1 MMKHTFKRLQWLILL
16 TFAGF
21 QSALADDNLKPYIL
35 TSATYESLIDATAAV
50 TEKLTANGFQ
60 VVGQYSPYAGALVI
74 GITSEALQ
82 GIAANTEHGGF
93 GAVVRLSITEA
104 EDGLQIA
111 YVNPDYLAGIYRM
124 DSLAEISSALAT
136 ALGEGETFGSSK
148 GLSAKKLAK
157 YHYMMAMPYFD
168 DVDVL
173 AHYDSFADAI
183 NSVEKNLE
191 AGVAD
196 TVKVYRVDVTGKEE
210 ALFGVGLR
218 SGDGSDQTVM
228 TNADLAETKHT
239 AHLPYELLVSG
250 TDVIALR
257 GRFRIAQSFPDL
269 TMGTFMKIRSA
280 PGAIK
285 NTLTQVA
292 QP

>member
-1 MMKHTFKRLQWLILL
+1 MNSTSKILKSVML
-16 TFAGF
+16 LAVLCV
-21 QSALADDNLKPYIL
+21 QAAIADDALKPYIM
-35 TSATYESLIDATAAV
+35 TTATYESIPAATAAV
-50 TEKLTANGFQ
+50 TVKLSQAGFQ
-60 VVGQYSPYAGALVI
+60 VAGQYTPFEGALVM
-74 GITSEALQ
+74 GITSDTLRST
-82 GIAANTEHGGF
+82 AAKTEHGGF
-93 GAVVRLSITEA
+93 GAAIRVSITQA
-104 EDGLQIA
+104 GDTLQIA
-111 YVNPDYLAGIYRM
+111 YVNPAYMAAIYRM
-124 DSLAEISSALAT
+124 ESLAEVSSALAT
-136 ALGEGETFGSSK
+136 AFGEGQPFGSEK
-148 GLSAKKLAK
+148 GRTAAKLAK

-168 DVDVL
+168 DLDVL
-173 AHYDSFADAI
+173 AHYDSHADAVANI
-183 NSVEKNLE
+183 EKNLA

-210 ALFGVGLR
+210 TLFGVGLR

-228 TNADLAETKHT
+228 ANADLADTKHT

-250 TDVIALR
+250 SDVIALR

-285 NTLTQVA
+285 NTLKQVA